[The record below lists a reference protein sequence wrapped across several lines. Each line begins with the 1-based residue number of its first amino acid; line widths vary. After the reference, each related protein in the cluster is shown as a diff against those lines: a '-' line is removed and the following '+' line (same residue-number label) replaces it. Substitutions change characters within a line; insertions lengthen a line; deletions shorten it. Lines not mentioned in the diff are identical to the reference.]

1 MHSKE
6 FRALISATIR
16 QAEPAVP
23 RCPYFEQCGGCAFQ
37 DRAYTGQLE
46 AKQSTLRKLFAE
58 AGFVLPLNLIGSP
71 DPYEYRS
78 RMDYVTT
85 KGRFGLR
92 MRGKF
97 NYIVDL
103 ETCHLIPPA
112 GCVAARAVWLR
123 AIELGLPDYNIRTH
137 EGFLRYIVVRRS
149 PADQFMLAAVTAA
162 GGDDSA
168 AAMEQLAATALAQPG
183 VVSFHWLIND
193 TLTDLSFGAPR
204 QHWGLEH
211 LPMQVA
217 SNTLQIGPNTF
228 FQNNL
233 HLLERLLDDVR
244 DLTVDGR
251 LSTGDG
257 VSSDGGLLTV
267 DAETIDRLRLSD
279 EIPSIVHRPPS
290 TVADLYGGVGTI
302 ALHLA
307 EHVAELVTVES
318 AGESSELAAYNITAN
333 GHSNVQRVAA
343 DVIDYL
349 RATEV
354 GRFAVVIVDPPRTG
368 LGPAVCAELLRI
380 LPQSIVYVSCNPL
393 TLIEDLKALA
403 PGFAPKLLQ
412 GYDMFPHT
420 PHVEMLVQLEARPAD

>member
-1 MHSKE
+1 LRSKE
-6 FRALISATIR
+6 FRNLIAANIR
-16 QAEPAVP
+16 MAEPAEP
-23 RCPYFEQCGGCAFQ
+23 RCPHFEQCGGCAFQ
-37 DRAYTGQLE
+37 DRNYAGQLE

-58 AGFVLPLNLIGSP
+58 AGFTAPLNLIGSP
-71 DPYEYRS
+71 EPYEYRS

-112 GCVAARAVWLR
+112 GCIAARAVWLR

-137 EGFLRYIVVRRS
+137 EGFLRYVVVRRS
-149 PADQFMLAAVTAA
+149 PTDQFMLAAVTAA
-162 GGDDSA
+162 PSDEQA

-183 VVSFHWLIND
+183 VLSFHWLIND
-193 TLTDLSFGAPR
+193 TLTDLSFGTPR

-217 SNTLQIGPNTF
+217 ANTLSIGPNTF

-244 DLTVDGR
+244 DLT
-251 LSTGDG
+251 L
-257 VSSDGGLLTV
+257 
-267 DAETIDRLRLSD
+267 A
-279 EIPSIVHRPPS
+279 HHQPPI
-290 TVADLYGGVGTI
+290 THHPAAVADLYGGVGTI

-307 EHVAELVTVES
+307 EQVAELVTVES
-318 AGESSELAAYNITAN
+318 AGESSDLAAQNIIAN
-333 GHSNVQRVAA
+333 GRGNVKRIAA

-349 RATEV
+349 RSVEA
-354 GRFAVVIVDPPRTG
+354 GRFTVVVVDPPRVG

-380 LPQSIVYVSCNPL
+380 RPQGIVYVSCNPL
-393 TLIEDLKALA
+393 TLLEDLQALA
-403 PGFAPKLLQ
+403 PSYAPTLLQ

-420 PHVEMLVQLEARPAD
+420 PHVEMLVQLEALPTN